1 MMTDK
6 DSGEN
11 GLTGRRRML
20 KLLGPGILL
29 GVAVLAGRPATAA
42 AAVLPSVALY
52 KNPEC
57 ECCGM
62 WAKHLRASGYKVKVF
77 MREDMDPIKRRAG
90 VPDDLA
96 TCHTAFIGD
105 YVVEGHVPLPAIEKM
120 LKERPKILGIAV
132 PGMPAGSPG
141 MPTINKEPFQ
151 AITFDADGNQTVYM
165 SF

>member
-1 MMTDK
+1 MK
-6 DSGEN
+6 DIDN
-11 GLTGRRRML
+11 GFSGRRRML
-20 KLLGPGILL
+20 KLLGPGLLL
-29 GVAVLAGRPATAA
+29 GVAALAGRPTTA
-42 AAVLPSVALY
+42 AAVLPTVTLY

-57 ECCGM
+57 DCCGM
-62 WAKHLRASGYKVKVF
+62 WAKHLRASGYEVNVL
-77 MREDMDPIKRRAG
+77 MREDMDPIKLRAG

-151 AITFDADGNQTVYM
+151 AITFDADGKQTVFM